1 MVMTAIIML
10 MPHKA
15 MILMM
20 LVNLDI
26 VSKTSRF
33 QRFWGRLLPIYPFH
47 HRQSKI
53 HPRKNHNYYYV
64 CMSTAFI
71 KGRLNPVGFTDC
83 SHRFFANFSTSP
95 TIFNQPKPERTDE
108 NSFPLVTHHCYVP
121 LCNRSTFMK
130 RQNFPSFYS
139 ILKYSCWFFF
149 HIKGSAV
156 YFLVVCPK
164 SN

>member
-10 MPHKA
+10 MPQMA

-26 VSKTSRF
+26 VSKTSRC

-71 KGRLNPVGFTDC
+71 KGRRNPVGI
-83 SHRFFANFSTSP
+83 HRLLTPVFANFQPAQLISISP
-95 TIFNQPKPERTDE
+95 SQKEQMRTVFHWSHITVMFLSAINQHSWKGK
-108 NSFPLVTHHCYVP
+108 
-121 LCNRSTFMK
+121 TFLL
-130 RQNFPSFYS
+130 FS

>member
-1 MVMTAIIML
+1 MVMTAIITL
-10 MPHKA
+10 MPQMA

-26 VSKTSRF
+26 VSKTSRC

-121 LCNRSTFMK
+121 LCNQSTFMK
-130 RQNFPSFYS
+130 RQNFPSLFFNPK
-139 ILKYSCWFFF
+139 IFMLIFLPHKGLCCLLFSCM
-149 HIKGSAV
+149 SEE
-156 YFLVVCPK
+156 
-164 SN
+164 